1 MERACRSCGQKDASG
16 NDGPRGVQT
25 GGRSNE
31 DSQTS
36 QTRIA
41 LRCLLGIT
49 DIFPGIL
56 QKKINQNFRK
66 IFDLATPLF
75 SSKEPLMIVTEYM
88 CNGSLLHY
96 LKDKQGQHASVPQL
110 IDMASMVAQGMA
122 YIEVC

>member
-1 MERACRSCGQKDASG
+1 MFILKFYKKMDQIFFIFLSG
-16 NDGPRGVQT
+16 
-25 GGRSNE
+25 
-31 DSQTS
+31 
-36 QTRIA
+36 
-41 LRCLLGIT
+41 
-49 DIFPGIL
+49 
-56 QKKINQNFRK
+56 
-66 IFDLATPLF
+66 DLIF